1 MRRRGSLIVIEGTG
15 YGKSN
20 ANYIAHVCAH
30 GKGIGMGKGSW
41 ACHGL

>member
-1 MRRRGSLIVIEGTG
+1 MRRGDSVTVNEGTG

-30 GKGIGMGKGSW
+30 GKGMGMESRVCYGI
-41 ACHGL
+41 